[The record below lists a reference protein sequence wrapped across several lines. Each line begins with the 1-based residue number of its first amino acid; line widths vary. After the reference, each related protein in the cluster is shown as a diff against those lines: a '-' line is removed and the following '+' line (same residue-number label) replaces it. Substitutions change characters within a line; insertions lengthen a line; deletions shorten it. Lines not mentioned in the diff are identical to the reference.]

1 MVSPGGFWDGFARWV
16 LRWFNDVGFVMV
28 SQGGF
33 FDGVTGWVFYGLTRW
48 FSGRIDV
55 IISGKEMYSR

>member
-33 FDGVTGWVFYGLTRW
+33 LWFNEVVFRT
-48 FSGRIDV
+48 D
-55 IISGKEMYSR
+55 